1 MSFFAGKLNNKSI
14 LSLRRGSGGDINQHI
29 NPDSQT
35 IFHSDMSHVIIT
47 ETHSTGLRLDQGAG
61 DYYWSEMPSRV
72 TQLHNNDP
80 NRVVLTEIEFSDGSR
95 HMLSG
100 MSMGVGAKAYG
111 IINPQVMSQGGLKI
125 QITASADLSL
135 DVGYFNTGTSGTIP
149 QKLRD
154 GTGCQHMF
162 GAFSGRRGF
171 ASSAMYL
178 GGAALYKSA
187 WDGSGYVVPDAGT
200 LTIPSDYVRHPGARN
215 FGFNAIYVRG
225 RSCNRVLYGMEG
237 PNYTTAGAVHG
248 ASSSGALKFISN
260 PSNPSAPKY
269 TVGFARA
276 DPTNYAYWESMG
288 DPNNAANGPIGI
300 YSEHLGIYPSKI
312 TWHVT
317 NLVYNGSGYSI
328 DSGLFT
334 GNDIKLSPR
343 EFIIKGVNVNNT
355 SWKFIN
361 FVEKNFNVGSR
372 ADFRDVGCN
381 LSKGSPSTGV
391 SGIATFGLPTTE
403 SNNAPSIKGG
413 NVGGLHTNVV
423 SIYNFLPSASWYVSS
438 NPPKIGNN
446 YGDVWSENL
455 LPLRLLG
462 GSGSTVLSGNVVF
475 QGNGYA
481 HVGTVGLNLNSSR
494 NGAIVCTMEFL
505 DDTWLSAGGIGCF
518 NPTEMLS
525 KGAEHGDSRFRMGG
539 NTTNK
544 KLHQILSLP
553 AGEYVPFFTIKG
565 TVVNACKLQTA
576 GYTPTSYWV
585 SGLPGS
591 VGQTGYYTLTY
602 YMRNDGNN
610 NISIWLDSSM
620 SNIIGMK
627 ACLPNIKLI
636 IQRLT

>member
-1 MSFFAGKLNNKSI
+1 MSFFAGRLNNKSI
-14 LSLRRGSGGDINQHI
+14 LSLRRGEGGDTNIHI

-35 IFHSDMSHVIIT
+35 IFHSDMPHVIIV
-47 ETHSTGLRLDQGAG
+47 ETHSTGLRTDQGAG
-61 DYYWSEMPSRV
+61 DYYWTEMPSRV

-80 NRVVLTEIEFSDGSR
+80 NRVVLTEVEFSDGSR

-111 IINPQVMSQGGLKI
+111 IVDPRVMSQGGLKT

-135 DVGYFNTGTSGTIP
+135 DVGYFYSGTSGTIP

-154 GTGCQHMF
+154 GTGCQHVF

-171 ASSAMYL
+171 ANASMYT

-187 WDGSGYVVPDAGT
+187 WTGTGYIYPAAET
-200 LTIPSDYVRHPGARN
+200 LTVPSDAIRHPGARN

-237 PNYTTAGAVHG
+237 PNRANAGNMVG
-248 ASSSGALKFISN
+248 ASNSANTVVNHN
-260 PSNPSAPKY
+260 PNNPDITAY
-269 TVGFARA
+269 TVGFGRA
-276 DPTNYAYWESMG
+276 DPTAYAYWEGMP
-288 DPNNAANGPIGI
+288 DPNDAANGPIGI
-300 YSEHLGIYPSKI
+300 FSEHLGIYPSKI
-312 TWHVT
+312 TWYVT
-317 NLVYNGSGYSI
+317 NMVYNGSGYSI
-328 DSGLFT
+328 DYNLFN
-334 GNDIKLSPR
+334 GSDIKLSPN
-343 EFIIKGVNVNNT
+343 EFIIKGVNINTT

-361 FVEKNFNVGSR
+361 FVEKNFNPGSR
-372 ADFRDVGCN
+372 PDFRDVGCN
-381 LSKGSPSTGV
+381 LSMGSPSTGIT
-391 SGIATFGLPTTE
+391 GIATFGLPTTE

-413 NVGGLHTNVV
+413 NVGGLNTNVV
-423 SIYNFLPSASWYVSS
+423 SIYNFLPSSSWYVSS
-438 NPPKIGNN
+438 NPPKIGSN

-462 GSGSTVLSGNVVF
+462 GSGSTILSGQVVF
-475 QGNGYA
+475 QSTGYV
-481 HVGTVGLNLNSSR
+481 HVGTVGLDMNSSR
-494 NGAIVCTMEFL
+494 NGAVVCTMEFI

-525 KGAEHGDSRFRMGG
+525 KGAEYGDSRFRVGP
-539 NTTNK
+539 NTIDK

-553 AGEYVPFFTIKG
+553 VGEYVPFFTIKG
-565 TVVNACKLQTA
+565 TVVNACRVISA
-576 GYTPTSYWV
+576 AFTPTAFWV
-585 SGLPGS
+585 PALPGN

-610 NISIWLDSSM
+610 NISIWLESSM

-636 IQRLT
+636 VQRLT